1 MSAVHDLWHVIKAK
15 VCQNRNLNHSA
26 YYSGSQQDNCI
37 KNRAAQIL
45 TLEVVLNEHRK
56 KFATIFEPL
65 KGKNALYH
73 LIFTKTAWKPAEIR
87 ELSLAD
93 CLFVIQDELRID
105 KLPEDIQEFIESLSL
120 PSVAFTF
127 DELLEEDWD
136 PKENSI
142 PLASLN

>member
-1 MSAVHDLWHVIKAK
+1 MSAVHNLWHVIKAK

-26 YYSGSQQDNCI
+26 YYNGSEQDNRI
-37 KNRAAQIL
+37 KNRSAQVF
-45 TLEVVLNEHRK
+45 TLEIVLNEHRK

-73 LIFTKTAWKPAEIR
+73 LIFTKTAWKPEEIR

-105 KLPEDIQEFIESLSL
+105 KLPEDIREFMESLSL
-120 PSVAFTF
+120 PRVAFTF
-127 DELLEEDWD
+127 DEFLEEDWD
-136 PKENSI
+136 PTENLI
-142 PLASLN
+142 HLASLN